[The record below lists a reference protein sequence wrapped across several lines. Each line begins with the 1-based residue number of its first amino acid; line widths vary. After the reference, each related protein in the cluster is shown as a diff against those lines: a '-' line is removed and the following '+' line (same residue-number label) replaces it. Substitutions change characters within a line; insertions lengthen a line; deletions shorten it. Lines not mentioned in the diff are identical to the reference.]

1 MFSSMIKTIVC
12 ILIAII
18 IINYLFE
25 FFNIKEGLW
34 GDKTSAKD
42 KKKQQQQQAEEAIKK
57 QQQQVQEA
65 VARSKLTPA
74 QINSNNLKYIQ
85 RSQSNIKR
93 DVEDI
98 KNLINEASSNIQ
110 KQCCSINQKFKRKAC
125 KSSGGAGKH
134 TEGCTIKD
142 PCKPCTYVEQ
152 KQNPS
157 SCCLDLSSA
166 KK

>member
-12 ILIAII
+12 ILMAII

-25 FFNIKEGLW
+25 FFNIKEGLG
-34 GDKTSAKD
+34 GDKTSAED
-42 KKKQQQQQAEEAIKK
+42 KKKQQQAVEAMKKQQQQIQEAIKK
-57 QQQQVQEA
+57 QQQQAEEAMKKQQQQMQEA

-98 KNLINEASSNIQ
+98 KKSY
-110 KQCCSINQKFKRKAC
+110 KRSLLQYSK
-125 KSSGGAGKH
+125 
-134 TEGCTIKD
+134 TM
-142 PCKPCTYVEQ
+142 
-152 KQNPS
+152 
-157 SCCLDLSSA
+157 L
-166 KK
+166 